1 MNQKKKYFLL
11 YLKTGGGHLAPAK
24 SIANTLTKNYGDE
37 IDPILIDGFKKTN
50 IIVKWLIE
58 DGYRILQA
66 KARWLYQTLY
76 LVYKSSIIGKMNSNT
91 ISFFVKPYLREV
103 FRETRP
109 DKVIIFHFFLI
120 QPLIEVLEEL
130 KIEVPVITVVT
141 DPYTAHPLWFLRK
154 DQNFIVFSER
164 LINWCVNK
172 GIARDKLHLFPFIL
186 NERFSNPMQS
196 NEISPLKKELGFDLN
211 KKIVLILGGGDGI
224 PKGLKILK
232 ILSSKLDKV
241 EIAIICGRNKS
252 LYKNAI
258 RLKEKNNLDNL
269 KIYGYVDFIYE
280 LINLSDIV
288 ITKCGASTFMEIL
301 MCKKIPVITNY
312 IWEQEKGNMEYL
324 VDKRMGIYEPGVKK
338 LPKLIDG
345 ILLNKDTYNSYV
357 ENINGEFLQNGFL
370 AVSKF
375 IKGFTK

>member
-24 SIANTLTKNYGDE
+24 SIANTLTQNYGDE

-50 IIVKWLIE
+50 KIVKWLIE

-76 LVYKSSIIGKMNSNT
+76 LVYKSSVIGKMNSNT

-103 FRETRP
+103 FRETKP

-130 KIEVPVITVVT
+130 NIEAPVITVVT

-164 LINWCVNK
+164 LVNWCVNK

-186 NERFSNPMQS
+186 NEKFSNPLQS
-196 NEISPLKKELGFDLN
+196 NEIAPLKKQLGFNLN
-211 KKIVLILGGGDGI
+211 KNIILILGGGDGI

-232 ILSSKLDKV
+232 ILSSKLDEV
-241 EIAIICGRNKS
+241 EIAIICGRNNS
-252 LYKNAI
+252 LYKKAT
-258 RLKEKNNLDNL
+258 RLKEKNNLGNL
-269 KIYGYVDFIYE
+269 KIYGYVDFIYD

-301 MCKKIPVITNY
+301 MCKKIPIITNY

-324 VDKRMGIYEPGVKK
+324 VEKRMGIYEPNIKK
-338 LPKLIDG
+338 LPKLIAG
-345 ILLNKDTYNSYV
+345 ILGNKETYNSYV

-375 IKGFTK
+375 IKGFTN

>member
-24 SIANTLTKNYGDE
+24 SIANTLTHNYGDE

-50 IIVKWLIE
+50 KIVKWLIE

-76 LVYKSSIIGKMNSNT
+76 LVYKSSVIGKMNSNT
-91 ISFFVKPYLREV
+91 ISFFVKPYLREL
-103 FRETRP
+103 FRETKP

-130 KIEVPVITVVT
+130 NIEAPVITVVT

-172 GIARDKLHLFPFIL
+172 GITRDKLHLFPFIL
-186 NERFSNPMQS
+186 NEKFSNPLKS
-196 NEISPLKKELGFDLN
+196 NEIAPLKKKLGFDLN
-211 KKIVLILGGGDGI
+211 KNIILILGGGDGI

-232 ILSSKLDKV
+232 ILSSKLDEV

-252 LYKNAI
+252 LNKKAT
-258 RLKEKNNLDNL
+258 RLKEKNNLGNL
-269 KIYGYVDFIYE
+269 KIYGYVDLIYD

-324 VDKRMGIYEPGVKK
+324 VEKRMGIYEPDIKK
-338 LPKLIDG
+338 LPKLIAG
-345 ILLNKDTYNSYV
+345 ILWNKDTYNSYI
-357 ENINGEFLQNGFL
+357 ENINGEYLQNGFL

-375 IKGFTK
+375 IKGFTN